1 MRNERTNDE
10 KLKLLIEVAF
20 RAILDN
26 TEDMMFI
33 KDANLCYVAA
43 SMPFVKMVGKQNAE
57 EIIGR
62 TDLDIF
68 DDENLARRYI
78 ADDRKLIARGDN
90 LINYIEPIT
99 DEDGHPRYGSTSKY
113 LFVDHNGQFMGLLG
127 VTRDITRD
135 YIAKQHY
142 QQELTYL
149 FKLPPDTYA
158 VSYMDVDE
166 WRIISQ
172 RKQKIEEGTIQSC
185 YTVESLVEAAQM
197 SIVDRECEAAEFYH
211 NCTKEY
217 LKEIYASG
225 RIELSFTYRRKL
237 GENIIRW
244 VHNEVRFLT
253 DAENGHL
260 CVMFTAKDVEAK
272 KREEEKLVMAAQM
285 DKMTMVLNRETAME
299 YIREALDTKADYRH
313 ALFMIDVD
321 NFKNLNDTLGHQT
334 GDEFL
339 IAMAGEIKNNFRND
353 DVVGR
358 IGGDEFFVLM
368 KNVAD
373 MPETQRKAQ
382 ELLTNIRKVCDAY
395 ESAALSVSMGISL
408 YPDNGKSLEE
418 LYAKAD
424 ETLYEAK
431 HKGKNQ
437 FVFATV

>member
-1 MRNERTNDE
+1 MKNVQTNDE
-10 KLKLLIEVAF
+10 KLKALINAAF
-20 RAILDN
+20 LAILDN

-33 KDANLCYVAA
+33 KDANLRYVVA
-43 SMPFVKMVGKQNAE
+43 SMPFVKMVGKQSLE
-57 EIIGR
+57 EIVDR

-78 ADDRKLIARGDN
+78 ADDRKLISRNDN
-90 LINYIEPIT
+90 IINYIEPIP
-99 DEDGHPRYGSTSKY
+99 DDDGHPRYGSTSKY
-113 LFVDHNGQFMGLLG
+113 LLTDQDGKFMGLLG

-185 YTVESLVEAAQM
+185 YTVETLVEAAQM
-197 SIVDRECEAAEFYH
+197 SIVDAECEAAEFYR
-211 NCTKEY
+211 NFTKEY

-225 RIELSFTYRRKL
+225 RIELSFTYRRKV
-237 GENIIRW
+237 GENIVRW
-244 VHNEVRFLT
+244 VHNGIRFLT

-260 CVMFTAKDVEAK
+260 CVMLTAKDVEAK
-272 KREEEKLVMAAQM
+272 KREADKLLKAAQM
-285 DKMTMVLNRETAME
+285 DKMTMVLNRETAMD
-299 YIREALDTKADYRH
+299 YIRTTLSIKEDYRH

-321 NFKNLNDTLGHQT
+321 NFKNLNDTMGHQK

-339 IAMAGEIKNNFRND
+339 IAMAAEIKDNFGDD

-368 KNVAD
+368 KNITD
-373 MPETQRKAQ
+373 MDEAKRKAQ
-382 ELLTNIRKVCDAY
+382 DLLINIRKVCETY
-395 ESAALSVSMGISL
+395 ESAALSVSIGVGL
-408 YPDNGKSLEE
+408 YPENGKFLEE

-424 ETLYEAK
+424 EALYEAK

>member
-1 MRNERTNDE
+1 MRNEQTNDE
-10 KLKLLIEVAF
+10 KLKSLIEVAF
-20 RAILDN
+20 RAVLDN

-62 TDLDIF
+62 SDLDIF

-113 LFVDHNGQFMGLLG
+113 LLIDRNNQFVGLLG

-172 RKQKIEEGTIQSC
+172 RKQKIEGGTIQSC

-197 SIVDRECEAAEFYH
+197 SIVDTECEAAEFYH

-334 GDEFL
+334 GDKFL

-368 KNVAD
+368 KNVSD
-373 MPETQRKAQ
+373 MPEAKKKAQ
-382 ELLTNIRKVCDAY
+382 ELLTNIRKVCDTY
-395 ESAALSVSMGISL
+395 ESAALSVSMGIGL
-408 YPDNGKSLEE
+408 YPQDGKSLEE

-424 ETLYEAK
+424 EALYEAK